1 MNEITIHGNV
11 TSAPELRYSRDG
23 NPFATFSVA
32 VNRRRFDR
40 NTGRWADLPP
50 VFHRVVCFKKVAENV
65 AASLVT
71 GATVT
76 VTGELADDSYAREDG
91 TRVRS
96 TQLVAEDV
104 AASLRYA
111 TATLAKNAR
120 SNDTTRTDDGVDT
133 TRPPADGTNPGG
145 TDSAGTPAGADS
157 AGEPSPARTTARGRK
172 RELSVVGSD

>member
-11 TSAPELRYSRDG
+11 TSAPELRLSRDG

-32 VNRRRFDR
+32 VNRRRFNR
-40 NTGRWADLPP
+40 GTGRWADLPP

-91 TRVRS
+91 TQVRA

-104 AASLRYA
+104 AVSLRYA
-111 TATLAKNAR
+111 TATLTKN
-120 SNDTTRTDDGVDT
+120 TRTDTRTDTRAAVGTDDGADT
-133 TRPPADGTNPGG
+133 NPSSTDPAD
-145 TDSAGTPAGADS
+145 A
-157 AGEPSPARTTARGRK
+157 PSPARTTARGRT